1 MVVDSDVPALW
12 RASVIHICVA
22 CKLGATWLMCKSWH
36 VTYKVLCE
44 YLVRSMSCFKPPRC
58 VNPRIST
65 CRIRTFSTLPFTF
78 FQCVVF
84 LFRAEG
90 NTTLYMSQTKRKFF
104 NAECYHNSNVQS
116 SNTAQ
121 NPLPS
126 NTLGITTTL
135 LQIAWLKMHKPQPYS
150 FPLCHIPFLHRK
162 SQTLGYSMLCKQTS
176 IPHILW
182 DRQLTLLSRV
192 RFLAEAVKGI
202 SWNEH
207 LCLVST

>member
-1 MVVDSDVPALW
+1 M
-12 RASVIHICVA
+12 
-22 CKLGATWLMCKSWH
+22 
-36 VTYKVLCE
+36 TYKVLCE

-126 NTLGITTTL
+126 NTLGITVEEPEQIPGHYEGKVASGPRTSSTYKKEERKIFTCYFQKLIGYTL
-135 LQIAWLKMHKPQPYS
+135 VRYTIFYILYR
-150 FPLCHIPFLHRK
+150 HIYIWTP
-162 SQTLGYSMLCKQTS
+162 
-176 IPHILW
+176 
-182 DRQLTLLSRV
+182 
-192 RFLAEAVKGI
+192 
-202 SWNEH
+202 
-207 LCLVST
+207 